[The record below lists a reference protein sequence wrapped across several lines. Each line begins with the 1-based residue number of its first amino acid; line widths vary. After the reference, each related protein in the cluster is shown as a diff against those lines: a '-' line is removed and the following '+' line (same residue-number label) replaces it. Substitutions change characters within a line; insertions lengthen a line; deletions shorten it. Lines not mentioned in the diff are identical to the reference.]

1 MSSNPFKEENAQPCI
16 DEIRAMAGV
25 AACAL
30 VSGEGAILGKYFRE
44 GNRSSSLFAVMCAT
58 VLASAEAACG
68 SVHLQSPSTVTITTA
83 DAAILIV
90 SAGEG
95 ALIAAVIDKSADL
108 PTIQRRL
115 SDITVRIGE
124 VASQIFC
131 NLSEPCLLV

>member
-16 DEIRAMAGV
+16 DEIRAMPGV

-68 SVHLQSPSTVTITTA
+68 SVHLQSPSTVTITA
-83 DAAILIV
+83 PDAVILIV
-90 SAGEG
+90 G
-95 ALIAAVIDKSADL
+95 ARDGTLITAVIDKPADL

-115 SDITVRIGE
+115 LDIAVRIGE
-124 VASQIFC
+124 EA
-131 NLSEPCLLV
+131 

>member
-1 MSSNPFKEENAQPCI
+1 MSNIKAGNPCPEFCCG
-16 DEIRAMAGV
+16 DSGV
-25 AACAL
+25 A
-30 VSGEGAILGKYFRE
+30 IT
-44 GNRSSSLFAVMCAT
+44 AT
-58 VLASAEAACG
+58 
-68 SVHLQSPSTVTITTA
+68 

-124 VASQIFC
+124 EA
-131 NLSEPCLLV
+131 